1 MATRTR
7 PPQPDV
13 EVETETRQPPEPTTA
28 ELALAQAGK
37 VETPATDDA
46 SRPTFEPPTTA
57 AGAAASAAAGWLT
70 NKHILMLWQT
80 GGALDN
86 WAFYDGGT
94 GWRRGT
100 QTNDVAAR
108 GLALLAAGAR
118 NGGGLVHAY
127 EGAGGNVDYMYLW

>member
-7 PPQPDV
+7 PAQPAV
-13 EVETETRQPPEPTTA
+13 EAEIRQPPEPTTA
-28 ELALAQAGK
+28 ELALAQGGK
-37 VETPATDDA
+37 SDAPATA
-46 SRPTFEPPTTA
+46 ETARPTFEPPTSA
-57 AGAAASAAAGWLT
+57 AGAAASATAGWLT

-127 EGAGGNVDYMYLW
+127 EGASGNVDVMYLW